1 MDRTPDL
8 ETLRLQLEQLTT
20 AVESLSAPDRTPQER
35 LDRALSYFSR
45 TFRDDPTGPAFAP
58 WRRIY
63 KAIGDPPIGT
73 TIAVKIDLLTP
84 EEQSTISQSLAELT
98 EHIKKTCEEA
108 ERTAALA
115 AEASGDVDPADPSK
129 A

>member
-8 ETLRLQLEQLTT
+8 ETLRLQAEQLTT
-20 AVESLSAPDRTPQER
+20 AVEALSAPDRTPQER

-45 TFRDDPTGPAFAP
+45 TFREDPTGPAFAP

-73 TIAVKIDLLTP
+73 TIAVKIDLLSAQ
-84 EEQSTISQSLAELT
+84 EQTTISQSLLELAEQ
-98 EHIKKTCEEA
+98 IQKTCEEA
-108 ERTAALA
+108 ERTAASA
-115 AEASGDVDPADPSK
+115 AEATEASK

>member
-1 MDRTPDL
+1 MDGTPDL
-8 ETLRLQLEQLTT
+8 ETLRLQVEQLTT
-20 AVESLSAPDRTPQER
+20 AVEALADPERTPQQR
-35 LDRALSYFSR
+35 LDRALSDFSR

-63 KAIGDPPIGT
+63 KAIGDPPVGT

-84 EEQSTISQSLAELT
+84 AEHDTITQSLAELA

-108 ERTAALA
+108 EQTAAA
-115 AEASGDVDPADPSK
+115 AAAANEPDEA
-129 A
+129 

>member
-8 ETLRLQLEQLTT
+8 DTLRFHVEQLTT
-20 AVESLSAPDRTPQER
+20 AVEALAAPDRTPQQR

-45 TFRDDPTGPAFAP
+45 TFRDDPTGPAFGP

-63 KAIGDPPIGT
+63 KAIGDPPVGT

-84 EEQSTISQSLAELT
+84 EEQSTITLALTELT
-98 EHIKKTCEEA
+98 EHVKKTCEEA
-108 ERTAALA
+108 ERTAAMA
-115 AEASGDVDPADPSK
+115 AEASEGSK